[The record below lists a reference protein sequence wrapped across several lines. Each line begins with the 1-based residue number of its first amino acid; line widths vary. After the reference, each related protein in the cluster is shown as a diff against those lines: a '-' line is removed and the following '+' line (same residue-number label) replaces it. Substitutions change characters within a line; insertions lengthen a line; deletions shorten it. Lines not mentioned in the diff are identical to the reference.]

1 MNEISNNPVYSKQ
14 ALEFVTVAT
23 EYCNF
28 IENSDKIS
36 KKDFI
41 DKMHKLLT
49 FVYQKAVLLPD
60 LELLFDANEKF
71 VTELDW
77 NNVKDKVNATLVSH
91 DQFVQVENI
100 EDYQEDTD
108 AEYSLSELMADIYQE
123 LMDFVTIYQIGHED
137 SMNDAIFDVK
147 TTFEQFWGIKLLVL
161 TQALHK
167 IIYSKVDLSNEENTD
182 SSEPKIDDENWVNK
196 QWGE

>member
-1 MNEISNNPVYSKQ
+1 MNEITNNPVYSKQ

-49 FVYQKAVLLPD
+49 FLYQKAVLLPN
-60 LELLFDANEKF
+60 LELLYDANEKF

-77 NNVKDKVNATLVSH
+77 NNAKKLVNATLVSH
-91 DQFVQVENI
+91 DQFVKVENL

-108 AEYSLSELMADIYQE
+108 AEYSLSELMSDIYQE
-123 LMDFVTIYQIGHED
+123 LMDFVTIYQIGNEE
-137 SMNDAIFDVK
+137 SMNDAISDIK
-147 TTFEQFWGIKLLVL
+147 STFEQFWGIKLLVL
-161 TQALHK
+161 TQSLHK
-167 IIYSKVDLSNEENTD
+167 IIYSKVDLADEELTD
-182 SSEPKIDDENWVNK
+182 KSEPKVDDENWVNK